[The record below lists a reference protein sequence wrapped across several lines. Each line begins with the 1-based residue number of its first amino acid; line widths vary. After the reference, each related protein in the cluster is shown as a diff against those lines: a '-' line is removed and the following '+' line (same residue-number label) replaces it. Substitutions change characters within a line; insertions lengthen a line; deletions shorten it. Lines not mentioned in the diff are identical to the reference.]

1 MTIPQMRD
9 ALEAAHVRWSMHR
22 NSGDEI
28 AAQQAWDDAENL
40 GLLLFRAEDAQ
51 RHEEMRRVSEADW
64 DVLKGHPDHSGV
76 GRG

>member
-1 MTIPQMRD
+1 MTIPQIRD

-51 RHEEMRRVSEADW
+51 RYEAVQALLARNDF
-64 DVLKGHPDHSGV
+64 DEIRAHDHSVARHG
-76 GRG
+76 